1 MTHDAHPSHAL
12 SKSHLAA
19 SLPAGLLTLAVAM
32 TSPGALAQEPQFK
45 RGESQWGI
53 GLGVDVQRKAYR
65 DMGNDTQ
72 GIPLIYFE
80 NHWVRVL
87 GPSVELKLPPAGPVS
102 FRLKARYSLD
112 GYEASDS
119 PYLAGMAERESG
131 FWVGGEA
138 TWHTPFV
145 NLSAELM
152 GDASGKSEG
161 RQFRLQADRRFA
173 YGKFSFTP
181 RLAAVQL
188 DEKYVGYY
196 YGVNASEA
204 IPGRSQYGGDSTVN
218 MEVGLRI
225 DYTLS
230 PTQNVFL
237 DLRSTRLGDG
247 VKDSPLIDR
256 SSQTGLRVGYLY
268 RF

>member
-1 MTHDAHPSHAL
+1 MTPTALPSHPR
-12 SKSHLAA
+12 SEVRLAT
-19 SLPAGLLTLAVAM
+19 SLPAGLLTLAAAM
-32 TSPGALAQEPQFK
+32 TSPGALAQEPPFK

-53 GLGVDVQRKAYR
+53 GLGVDVQREAYR

-80 NHWVRVL
+80 NYWVRVM
-87 GPSVELKLPPAGPVS
+87 GPGVELKLPPAGPVS
-102 FRLKARYSLD
+102 FRLKARYAME
-112 GYEASDS
+112 GFEASDS
-119 PYLAGMAERESG
+119 PYLAGMAEREDG
-131 FWVGGEA
+131 VWIGGQA

-152 GDASGKSEG
+152 GDASSNSEG
-161 RQFRLQADRRFA
+161 RQFKLQADRRFVS
-173 YGKFSFTP
+173 GKFSFTP
-181 RLAAVQL
+181 RLAAVHL
-188 DEKYVGYY
+188 DQEYVGYY

-204 IPGRSQYGGDSTVN
+204 IPGRPQYEGDSTIN

-230 PTQNVFL
+230 PKQNVFL

-247 VKDSPLIDR
+247 IKDSPLIDR